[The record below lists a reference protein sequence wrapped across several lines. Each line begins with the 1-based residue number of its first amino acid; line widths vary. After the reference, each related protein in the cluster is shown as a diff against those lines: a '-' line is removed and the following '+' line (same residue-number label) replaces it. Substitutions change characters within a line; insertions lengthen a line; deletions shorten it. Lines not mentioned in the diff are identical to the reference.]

1 MLDLSVNGEQNE
13 QKNTH
18 IVTVTDSIIGPDRLI
33 DCIKVYL
40 INLF

>member
-1 MLDLSVNGEQNE
+1 MANRMNK
-13 QKNTH
+13 KNTH